1 MATIAL
7 SDIQGSWSLE
17 SFDIEKPD
25 KSVAPWGKQM
35 AGLLIFAPSGHMSV
49 SINRELGSGESEAQ
63 RIFDSI
69 LFYSGTYKIEGEIV
83 LHKVTNASNPARI
96 GRDMI
101 RYPKLEGDVLTL
113 TTPEESFGRAILRW
127 RKLK

>member
-1 MATIAL
+1 MATLAH
-7 SDIQGSWSLE
+7 SDIQGSWSLD
-17 SFDIEKPD
+17 SFDIEKLD
-25 KSVAPWGKQM
+25 KTVAPWGM
-35 AGLLIFAPSGHMSV
+35 NTRGLLIFAPSGHMSV
-49 SINRELGSGESEAQ
+49 SINRDLGAGENEAQ

-69 LFYSGTYKIEGEIV
+69 LFYSGTYEIEGEIIR
-83 LHKVTNASNPARI
+83 HKVTNASNPARI

-127 RKLK
+127 RRIK